1 MLTVSLGA
9 GGESMFKEGDWDLLL
24 NLTQR
29 QDPHNAFTTG
39 SLWESSAVLTKTP
52 ILKDVE

>member
-1 MLTVSLGA
+1 
-9 GGESMFKEGDWDLLL
+9 MFKEGDWDLLL